1 MIIEALAFDT
11 IRYNPEIEGF
21 EASVR
26 IRDAVWVYNY
36 PVHIKAPLQADYAL
50 VASSLVQKARD
61 QHNSQVKT
69 MRSQV
74 LRAAQ
79 TPALA
84 A

>member
-1 MIIEALAFDT
+1 MIIEALAYDT

-26 IRDAVWVYNY
+26 IRDALWVYNY
-36 PVHIKAPLQADYAL
+36 PVHVKAPLHADYAL
-50 VASSLVQKARD
+50 VARSLIQKARAEHRA
-61 QHNSQVKT
+61 QTRKL
-69 MRSQV
+69 RSQT

-79 TPALA
+79 PTALA

>member
-26 IRDAVWVYNY
+26 IRDEVWVYNY
-36 PVHIKAPLQADYAL
+36 PVHVKAPLHADYAL
-50 VASSLVQKARD
+50 VARSLVQKARD
-61 QHNSQVKT
+61 QHESQTKT
-69 MRSQV
+69 LYSQV

>member
-26 IRDAVWVYNY
+26 IRDAVWMYNY
-36 PVHIKAPLQADYAL
+36 PVHIKAPLTADYAL
-50 VASSLVQKARD
+50 VARGLMQRAREQHKASKKPLF
-61 QHNSQVKT
+61 SQL
-69 MRSQV
+69 
-74 LRAAQ
+74 LRAANG
-79 TPALA
+79 PALA